1 MTIEESDVRGVLRR
15 VTDDL
20 VGPPTLL
27 DDVRR
32 GGRRR
37 LLRRRAVL
45 AALCAAVVAVPVGG
59 ALHLRDDGAAVEVA
73 SPLFDEP
80 TRGDLAGDEAY
91 LRQVRQAWRQQA
103 RDAGFDGDDPHVVW
117 AGDPHVVW
125 AGKTPAG
132 PAAYVA
138 QRADVTREVW
148 QPAGNRTIG
157 YAAFV
162 EPTAAGPRVMT
173 LETVTE
179 VTDGNSSAV
188 LLGPR
193 RDVLVVRDAGHPVE
207 FSPTL
212 RYAADGRIERTFQ
225 PVAFRDGAAVLSVPP
240 QRGRVTVALVR
251 QPVSATTAVHIANAT
266 DVLFADRKASPQ
278 PRSVTYTLPGADRVW
293 GDAPAAQVGRD
304 FFATDALAAYVDH
317 GGTHRAGGSPSL
329 TVYGAAPDGR
339 QLLLKTIQHDDDPA
353 RAIAL
358 LAHGGAPFQ
367 PVASG
372 FVDWTAP
379 LPVRLRLPDGQ
390 GVLVV
395 AEGAALSYRV
405 GAGRWHDAG
414 RGAALLPADATEVR
428 VTAAGG
434 TVTTVRV
441 DS

>member
-1 MTIEESDVRGVLRR
+1 MTIEETDVRGVLRR

-59 ALHLRDDGAAVEVA
+59 ALHLADDGAAVEVA
-73 SPLFDEP
+73 SPLLDEP
-80 TRGDLAGDEAY
+80 ARGDLAGDEAY
-91 LRQVRQAWRQQA
+91 LRQVREAWRHRA
-103 RDAGFDGDDPHVVW
+103 RQLGSGLRGDPHVVW
-117 AGDPHVVW
+117 AGD
-125 AGKTPAG
+125 TPAG

-138 QRADVTREVW
+138 H
-148 QPAGNRTIG
+148 RTESNPVVSSPDGARQIG
-157 YAAFV
+157 LAAFV

-173 LETVTE
+173 TETLVDSG
-179 VTDGNSSAV
+179 TDGNSQAV

-193 RDVLVVRDAGHPVE
+193 RDVLVVLDAGHPVE

-240 QRGRVTVALVR
+240 QRDRVTVALSR
-251 QPVSATTAVHIANAT
+251 TPVSMANVVHITNAAEI
-266 DVLFADRKASPQ
+266 LFNGKDSTSPRQ
-278 PRSVTYTLPGADRVW
+278 LTYTLPGADRVW

-304 FFATDALAAYVDH
+304 PFETEALAAHVDP
-317 GGTHRAGGSPSL
+317 GGTHREGESPRL
-329 TVYGAAPDGR
+329 TVYGATPDGR
-339 QLLLKTIQHDDDPA
+339 QLLLQTVQYNDDPA

-358 LAHGGAPFQ
+358 LAHSGAPFH

-372 FVDWTAP
+372 FIDWTTP

-390 GVLVV
+390 GVLV
-395 AEGAALSYRV
+395 ATEGAALSYRI

-434 TVTTVRV
+434 TVTNVRV

>member
-1 MTIEESDVRGVLRR
+1 MTIQERDVRGVLRR

-37 LLRRRAVL
+37 LRRRRAVL
-45 AALCAAVVAVPVGG
+45 AAVCAAVVAVPVGG
-59 ALHLRDDGAAVEVA
+59 ALHLADGGAAAEVA
-73 SPLFDEP
+73 SPLFDGP
-80 TRGDLAGDEAY
+80 TRGDLAGDGRY
-91 LRQVRQAWRQQA
+91 LRQVRQAWR
-103 RDAGFDGDDPHVVW
+103 DGAGDTGSDVEGEPHVVW
-117 AGDPHVVW
+117 AGN
-125 AGKTPAG
+125 TPAG

-138 QRADVTREVW
+138 QRATATREVW
-148 QPAGNRTIG
+148 TPPGHRMIG

-162 EPTAAGPRVMT
+162 EPTDGGPRVMT
-173 LETVTE
+173 RETVTDAG
-179 VTDGNSSAV
+179 TDGSSAAV
-188 LLGPR
+188 LLGPQ
-193 RDVLVVRDAGHPVE
+193 RDVLVVLDTGQPVE

-212 RYAADGRIERTFQ
+212 TYAGDGRVERTFQ

-240 QRGRVTVALVR
+240 QRDRVTVALVR
-251 QPVSATTAVHIANAT
+251 PPVSATTAVRIANAT
-266 DVLFADRKASPQ
+266 DVLFADRKDSPQ
-278 PRSVTYTLPGADRVW
+278 PRSVTYTLPGAERVW
-293 GDAPAAQVGRD
+293 GDNPAAQVGRNVHE
-304 FFATDALAAYVDH
+304 TDALAAYVDP
-317 GGTHRAGGSPSL
+317 GGTHRAGTAPIL
-329 TVYGAAPDGR
+329 VVYGATPDNR
-339 QLLLKTIQHDDDPA
+339 QLLLQSVQYDDDPA

-358 LAHGGAPFQ
+358 LAHAGAPLQ

-372 FVDWTAP
+372 FVDWNAP

-390 GVLVV
+390 GVLVA

-405 GAGRWHDAG
+405 GAGEWQDAG

-434 TVTTVRV
+434 AASTVRV